1 MIAQVSALSTVEN
14 KRKTKLG
21 GGGVLRE
28 TLTMCCVSYSQR
40 DMINIMGTVVK
51 FAYVK
56 WIMSTMGVND
66 EYPEQ
71 NKIVHYMTFAY

>member
-1 MIAQVSALSTVEN
+1 
-14 KRKTKLG
+14 
-21 GGGVLRE
+21 
-28 TLTMCCVSYSQR
+28 
-40 DMINIMGTVVK
+40 MINDMGTVVK

-71 NKIVHYMTFAY
+71 NKIVYYMTFAY

>member
-1 MIAQVSALSTVEN
+1 
-14 KRKTKLG
+14 
-21 GGGVLRE
+21 
-28 TLTMCCVSYSQR
+28 
-40 DMINIMGTVVK
+40 MINIMGTVVK